1 MELLLTKR
9 VVCEFKGVAVD
20 PDGYVV
26 ARLKPE
32 DGGQKAI
39 EKWANHLHI
48 EMELAEPP
56 KFATFRGAVQI
67 WLKPQD
73 MVRLPKYHRA
83 NLRHLRSVLRRTHHR
98 TPEPSVIKSES
109 ATDSPEITNGQWIQ
123 ARPKEVVRSSPKT

>member
-9 VVCEFKGVAVD
+9 VICEFKGVAVD

-48 EMELAEPP
+48 EMELAERRSLQP
-56 KFATFRGAVQI
+56 FAERCRYG
-67 WLKPQD
+67 
-73 MVRLPKYHRA
+73 
-83 NLRHLRSVLRRTHHR
+83 
-98 TPEPSVIKSES
+98 
-109 ATDSPEITNGQWIQ
+109 
-123 ARPKEVVRSSPKT
+123 